1 MIVITITVVV
11 HTVVW
16 GWLPDI
22 CLWEPWLSLNVSGN
36 NYLFEYAGH
45 YTSFWKT
52 QGLEI
57 GCFLI
62 LSPEVGNRTSVQTA
76 VQENWKDGQYSK

>member
-1 MIVITITVVV
+1 MNKIAITVVIHNV
-11 HTVVW
+11 HW
-16 GWLPDI
+16 EWLPDI
-22 CLWEPWLSLNVSGN
+22 GLWVPVLSLNVSGN

-45 YTSFWKT
+45 YPNLWKT
-52 QGLEI
+52 QFLET

-62 LSPEVGNRTSVQTA
+62 LSPEVGNRTSVRTA